1 MRVLVLLFAASLVAA
16 SVCAQDGLGQSP
28 ALDSPDHFNLPVS
41 LPKIKAAL
49 MEVQMPLLS
58 LSTLEEHPTF
68 RVAIL
73 ERQRIDELVASM
85 DFKTTRAQAGGL
97 YWEEVWRQMWPSVDN
112 PLVQPYAAY
121 SQSELLTIATE
132 VVAGSYVIHEAS
144 NALRKYVRANAESAA
159 REEVQQAIVGF
170 CVAQP
175 DHGAGIQIC
184 STSPASR

>member
-1 MRVLVLLFAASLVAA
+1 MRLLVLLFAASLVAGSA
-16 SVCAQDGLGQSP
+16 RAQEGFGQSAAHDP
-28 ALDSPDHFNLPVS
+28 PDHFNLPVS
-41 LPKIKAAL
+41 VPKIRAAL
-49 MEVQMPLLS
+49 MEAEMPLLS
-58 LSTLEEHPTF
+58 LRTLEERPTF
-68 RVAIL
+68 RVEIL

-132 VVAGSYVIHEAS
+132 VVAGSYLIHEAA
-144 NALRKYVRANAESAA
+144 NAMRKYARANAESAA
-159 REEVQQAIVGF
+159 RDEVRQAILDF
-170 CVAQP
+170 CAAQP
-175 DHGAGIQIC
+175 DQGAGIQIC

>member
-1 MRVLVLLFAASLVAA
+1 MRLLVLVFAASLVAG
-16 SVCAQDGLGQSP
+16 SVRAQDGGRQFATQAP
-28 ALDSPDHFNLPVS
+28 PEHYNLPVS

-49 MEVQMPLLS
+49 IEAQMPLLS
-58 LSTLEEHPTF
+58 LSTLEERPTF
-68 RVAIL
+68 RLEIL

-121 SQSELLTIATE
+121 SQSELLTIGTE
-132 VVAGSYVIHEAS
+132 VVAGSYLIHEAVH
-144 NALRKYVRANAESAA
+144 ALRRYARANAESAA
-159 REEVQQAIVGF
+159 REDVRQAIVDF
-170 CVAQP
+170 CTAQP
-175 DHGAGIQIC
+175 DHGAGLQIC